1 VRGSSEC
8 RDSAEQF
15 ARADGDVQRQSV
27 EQLRTGI
34 GVQAVGDVSLESGDG
49 QKRLKTERLRIT
61 TTQAGFPIW
70 VLRVDLTLGRS
81 LPVYPDDRTSADR
94 AGRSVS
100 CHEETSRPTSRTK
113 EKAASRR
120 PLKSTLRTD

>member
-1 VRGSSEC
+1 VPLLVGQALEVRGSSEC

-100 CHEETSRPTSRTK
+100 CQQRKSGSPPTRSNR
-113 EKAASRR
+113 
-120 PLKSTLRTD
+120 